1 MITELP
7 AIEVATAPV
16 PPPVTRWT
24 VATRIGFRFFATYF
38 FLYVTFTQMFGGLFG
53 NLLALLPF
61 TMMPPMR
68 MIDGV
73 ERAPLLSDYDRWRR
87 VVQQITS

>member
-1 MITELP
+1 
-7 AIEVATAPV
+7 
-16 PPPVTRWT
+16 
-24 VATRIGFRFFATYF
+24 
-38 FLYVTFTQMFGGLFG
+38 MFGGLFG

-73 ERAPLLSDYDRWRR
+73 ERAPRLSDYDRWRR